1 MGKKQVIESPFRRHL
16 SPLPHPLDAH
26 LRPAAK
32 QAGLA
37 VMQLQHHSIK
47 GSLGSLG
54 TRGRVSEGQAG
65 ENKDRVRR
73 KQMQKRHPQPRLIW
87 KRVQKSMLFSIFLF
101 LLNSHPYLLPFKFLK
116 LLLCGKVPSTQKV
129 LRHINQ
135 TLAPGCL
142 GRYPTLS
149 LARCM
154 TWGRLVNLSVSEL
167 APL

>member
-16 SPLPHPLDAH
+16 SPLPLPHPLDAH
-26 LRPAAK
+26 LRLAAK

-54 TRGRVSEGQAG
+54 TRGRVSEGQAE

-73 KQMQKRHPQPRLIW
+73 KQMQKRHPQSRLIW

-129 LRHINQ
+129 LRHINPD
-135 TLAPGCL
+135 PGTRLPGTVPHPVPGQVYDL
-142 GRYPTLS
+142 GQAS
-149 LARCM
+149 
-154 TWGRLVNLSVSEL
+154 
-167 APL
+167 